1 MMAAPMR
8 MARWQLIV
16 LVLVTGVALAYV
28 TTRFSPVAAT
38 LILAAVAGL
47 AVGAAFVPSGREEV
61 RSENQLVAVLGTSL
75 LAARPSAPQAL
86 AQQLLAHWF
95 RRGRRL
101 LPVVSAESG
110 TGSTRTV
117 AELARALAAL
127 GERTLVIDADFRCP
141 RLHAEFRLPNRGGLA
156 DLLEGR
162 SASLA
167 HCADNLSVLVA
178 GRSGADPLEL
188 LSGSRV
194 QALLAA
200 AAQRYSVVLVDT
212 PAAACGPDLQ
222 LFAAFG
228 GGALVVAR
236 RPASPRG
243 LERLRKLLAGCKAQ
257 VVGTV
262 IAAS

>member
-1 MMAAPMR
+1 MHS
-8 MARWQLIV
+8 ARWQLVAFV
-16 LVLVTGVALAYV
+16 LVSGAALAYM
-28 TTRFSPVAAT
+28 TTRVSPLAAT
-38 LILAAVAGL
+38 LLLAAAAGL
-47 AVGAAFVPSGREEV
+47 AMGAAFVPARRREV
-61 RSENQLVAVLGTSL
+61 RSENQLVQVLGTSL
-75 LAARPSAPQAL
+75 LAARPLAAAAL
-86 AQQLLAHWF
+86 SQQLLTHWF
-95 RRGRRL
+95 QRGHRV

-110 TGSTRTV
+110 TGSTRTA
-117 AELARALAAL
+117 AELARAFAAM
-127 GERTLVIDADFRCP
+127 GERTLLIDADFRTP
-141 RLHAEFRLPNRGGLA
+141 ALHAEFGLPNRRGLA
-156 DLLEGR
+156 DFLNGGA
-162 SASLA
+162 ASLA
-167 HCADNLSVLVA
+167 HCAENLSVLVA
-178 GRSGADPLEL
+178 GRACGNPLEL
-188 LSGSRV
+188 LSGPRV

-243 LERLRKLLAGCKAQ
+243 LERLRELLAACRAR

>member
-1 MMAAPMR
+1 MH
-8 MARWQLIV
+8 MARWHLV
-16 LVLVTGVALAYV
+16 ALVLVTGVALAWL
-28 TTRFSPVAAT
+28 TTRLSPVAAN
-38 LILAAVAGL
+38 LMLAAVAGL
-47 AVGAAFVPSGREEV
+47 GAGAIFLPSGGRRV
-61 RSENQLVAVLGTSL
+61 CSENQLVAVLGTSL
-75 LAARPSAPQAL
+75 LAARPAAPHAL

-95 RRGRRL
+95 RRGRPV
-101 LPVVSAESG
+101 LPVVSAERG

-117 AELARALAAL
+117 AELGRALAAL
-127 GERTLVIDADFRCP
+127 GERTLLIDADFRSP
-141 RLHAEFRLPNRGGLA
+141 RLHTEFRLANRGGLA
-156 DLLEGR
+156 DFLEGR
-162 SASLA
+162 KAALA

-188 LSGSRV
+188 LSDERV

-200 AAQRYSVVLVDT
+200 ASRHYSVVLVDT

-236 RPASPRG
+236 RAANPHG

-262 IAAS
+262 IAGT

>member
-1 MMAAPMR
+1 MHS
-8 MARWQLIV
+8 ARWQLV
-16 LVLVTGVALAYV
+16 AFVLVTGIALAYM
-28 TTRFSPVAAT
+28 TTSVSLMVAN
-38 LILAAVAGL
+38 LVLAAVAGL
-47 AVGAAFVPSGREEV
+47 AVGAALLPMRRREV
-61 RSENQLVAVLGTSL
+61 RSETQLVQVLGASL
-75 LAARPSAPQAL
+75 LAARPLVAHAL
-86 AQQLLAHWF
+86 SQQLLTHWF
-95 RRGRRL
+95 AGGRRV

-110 TGSTRTV
+110 TGSTRTA
-117 AELARALAAL
+117 AELARAFAAM
-127 GERTLVIDADFRCP
+127 GERTLLIDADFRAP
-141 RLHAEFRLPNRGGLA
+141 GVHAEFGLPNKRGLA
-156 DLLEGR
+156 EFLNGGT
-162 SASLA
+162 ASIA

-178 GRSGADPLEL
+178 GRAGGDPLEL
-188 LSGSRV
+188 LSGPRV

-243 LERLRKLLAGCKAQ
+243 LERLRELLAGCRAR

>member
-1 MMAAPMR
+1 M
-8 MARWQLIV
+8 
-16 LVLVTGVALAYV
+16 
-28 TTRFSPVAAT
+28 
-38 LILAAVAGL
+38 
-47 AVGAAFVPSGREEV
+47 PSFG
-61 RSENQLVAVLGTSL
+61 
-75 LAARPSAPQAL
+75 
-86 AQQLLAHWF
+86 
-95 RRGRRL
+95 
-101 LPVVSAESG
+101 
-110 TGSTRTV
+110 
-117 AELARALAAL
+117 
-127 GERTLVIDADFRCP
+127 
-141 RLHAEFRLPNRGGLA
+141 LPNRGGLA
-156 DLLEGR
+156 DFLEGR

-188 LSGSRV
+188 LSGPRV

>member
-1 MMAAPMR
+1 MR
-8 MARWQLIV
+8 MARWQLVAFV
-16 LVLVTGVALAYV
+16 LLTGVALACM
-28 TTRFSPVAAT
+28 TTRLSPVAAN
-38 LILAAVAGL
+38 LVLAAVAGL
-47 AVGAAFVPSGREEV
+47 TVGAAFLPSRRREL

-75 LAARPSAPQAL
+75 LAARPLAPRAL

-95 RRGRRL
+95 RRGRPV

-117 AELARALAAL
+117 AALGRALAAL
-127 GERTLVIDADFRCP
+127 GERTLLIDADFRSP

-156 DLLEGR
+156 DFLEGR
-162 SASLA
+162 AASLA

-178 GRSGADPLEL
+178 GRSSADPLEL
-188 LSGSRV
+188 LSGQRV

-236 RPASPRG
+236 RPASPHG

-257 VVGTV
+257 FVGTV
-262 IAAS
+262 IAAT

>member
-1 MMAAPMR
+1 MR
-8 MARWQLIV
+8 MARWQLV
-16 LVLVTGVALAYV
+16 VFVLVTGVALAYLTAPV
-28 TTRFSPVAAT
+28 SAVAAN
-38 LILAAVAGL
+38 LMLAAVAGV
-47 AVGAAFVPSGREEV
+47 AVGAAFLPSRRPQV
-61 RSENQLVAVLGTSL
+61 RSENQLVAVLGSSL
-75 LAARPSAPQAL
+75 LPARPSAPHAL

-95 RRGRRL
+95 RLGRAV

-117 AELARALAAL
+117 AELGRALAAL
-127 GERTLVIDADFRCP
+127 GERTLVIDANFRSP

-156 DLLEGR
+156 DFLEGR
-162 SASLA
+162 QATLA
-167 HCADNLSVLVA
+167 YCGDNLSVLVA
-178 GRSGADPLEL
+178 GRSGADPLQL
-188 LSGSRV
+188 LSDQRV
-194 QALLAA
+194 QGLLAA

-236 RPASPRG
+236 RAASPGG

-262 IAAS
+262 IAAT

>member
-1 MMAAPMR
+1 MR
-8 MARWQLIV
+8 MARWQLVV

-28 TTRFSPVAAT
+28 TTRLSAVAAN
-38 LILAAVAGL
+38 LALAAVAGL
-47 AVGAAFVPSGREEV
+47 VAGAAFLPSRRPQV
-61 RSENQLVAVLGTSL
+61 RSENQLVAVLGNSL
-75 LAARPSAPQAL
+75 LAARPSAPHAL
-86 AQQLLAHWF
+86 APQLLAHWF
-95 RRGRRL
+95 RRGRPL

-117 AELARALAAL
+117 AELGRALAAL
-127 GERTLVIDADFRCP
+127 GERTLLIDADFRSP

-156 DLLEGR
+156 DFLEGR
-162 SASLA
+162 AASLVQ
-167 HCADNLSVLVA
+167 CADNLSVLVA

-236 RPASPRG
+236 RPASPHG

-262 IAAS
+262 IAAT

>member
-1 MMAAPMR
+1 MR
-8 MARWQLIV
+8 MARWQLV
-16 LVLVTGVALAYV
+16 ALVLVTGAGLACL
-28 TTRFSPVAAT
+28 TIPFSPVAAN
-38 LILAAVAGL
+38 LLLAVAAGL
-47 AVGAAFVPSGREEV
+47 AVGAAFLPSRNQV
-61 RSENQLVAVLGTSL
+61 RSENQLVAVLGASV
-75 LAARPSAPQAL
+75 LAVRPSAPQAL

-95 RRGRRL
+95 RRRRAV
-101 LPVVSAESG
+101 LPVVSAERG

-117 AELARALAAL
+117 AELGRALAAL
-127 GERTLVIDADFRCP
+127 GERTLVIDADLRSP
-141 RLHAEFRLPNRGGLA
+141 RLHAEFQLPNCAGLA
-156 DLLEGR
+156 DFLEGR
-162 SASLA
+162 SAALA

-178 GRSGADPLEL
+178 GRSAADPLEL
-188 LSGSRV
+188 LSGQRV

-236 RPASPRG
+236 RPASPHG
-243 LERLRKLLAGCKAQ
+243 LERLRKLLAGCRAQ

>member
-1 MMAAPMR
+1 MR
-8 MARWQLIV
+8 MDRWQLV
-16 LVLVTGVALAYV
+16 ALVLVTGVALAYM
-28 TTRFSPVAAT
+28 TARLSPVAAN
-38 LILAAVAGL
+38 LVLAAIAGL
-47 AVGAAFVPSGREEV
+47 AVGAAFLPTRRRLV
-61 RSENQLVAVLGTSL
+61 RSENQLVAVLGASL
-75 LAARPSAPQAL
+75 LAARPSAPHAL

-95 RRGRRL
+95 RRGRPV
-101 LPVVSAESG
+101 LPVVSAERG

-127 GERTLVIDADFRCP
+127 GERTLVIDADLRSP
-141 RLHAEFRLPNRGGLA
+141 RLHTEFRLANRGGLA
-156 DLLEGR
+156 DFVEGR
-162 SASLA
+162 KAALA
-167 HCADNLSVLVA
+167 HCGDNLSVLVA
-178 GRSGADPLEL
+178 GRSGADPLLL
-188 LSGSRV
+188 LSDQRM

-200 AAQRYSVVLVDT
+200 AARRYSVVLVDT

-236 RPASPRG
+236 RAANPHG

-262 IAAS
+262 IAAT

>member
-1 MMAAPMR
+1 MLS
-8 MARWQLIV
+8 ARWLLV
-16 LVLVTGVALAYV
+16 VFVLVTGVALAY
-28 TTRFSPVAAT
+28 TTTTFSPLAAN
-38 LILAAVAGL
+38 LVLGAVAGL
-47 AVGAAFVPSGREEV
+47 AVGAGFLPVRRRQV
-61 RSENQLVAVLGTSL
+61 RSESQLVEVLGTSL
-75 LAARPSAPQAL
+75 LAARPLAPQAL
-86 AQQLLAHWF
+86 SEQLLAHWF
-95 RRGRRL
+95 RRGHAV

-110 TGSTRTV
+110 TGSTRTA
-117 AELARALAAL
+117 AELARAFAAL
-127 GERTLVIDADFRCP
+127 GERTLVIDADFRAP
-141 RLHAEFRLPNRGGLA
+141 RLHAEFGLPNRGGLA
-156 DLLEGR
+156 DFLEGR
-162 SASLA
+162 AASLA

-188 LSGSRV
+188 LSGRRV

-236 RPASPRG
+236 RPASPHG

-262 IAAS
+262 LAAT

>member
-1 MMAAPMR
+1 MLT
-8 MARWQLIV
+8 ARWQPV
-16 LVLVTGVALAYV
+16 AFVLVTGLALAYL
-28 TTRFSPVAAT
+28 TTRLSPVAAN
-38 LILAAVAGL
+38 LVLAAVAGL
-47 AVGAAFVPSGREEV
+47 AVGAAFLPARRRQV
-61 RSENQLVAVLGTSL
+61 RSENQLLEVLGRSL
-75 LAARPSAPQAL
+75 LAARPLAPQAL
-86 AQQLLAHWF
+86 SEQLLAHWF
-95 RRGRRL
+95 RRGHPV

-110 TGSTRTV
+110 TGSTRAA
-117 AELARALAAL
+117 AELARAFAAM
-127 GERTLVIDADFRCP
+127 GERTLIIDADFRSP
-141 RLHAEFRLPNRGGLA
+141 GLHAEFGLANRGGLA
-156 DLLEGR
+156 DFLAGHP
-162 SASLA
+162 ASLA

-188 LSGSRV
+188 LSGPRV

-236 RPASPRG
+236 RAASPHG

-262 IAAS
+262 IAAT